1 MTDIAMKA
9 SSCHLPPS
17 LSPLPARGEWK
28 RGRGINPRNPLA
40 KISIVRFRSKWR
52 ERERGD
58 GFADFSFLSGCSYG
72 SSYPAATHRSSLS
85 PVARSTE
92 RTKERGAE
100 GEASPDAHPIVRHP
114 SSYLHHRTHLRRDRA
129 CLVVNTRDAIYSRS
143 LPLFPSSRKRISSP
157 FLVFRAGEKETAPEY
172 YAHIYIHLVPKGGTS
187 QSRERTRERIFYAAV
202 ESRGGETNRRKN
214 KRKERGREGAIR
226 QADGV
231 SVDLG

>member
-52 ERERGD
+52 ERERGRVC
-58 GFADFSFLSGCSYG
+58 GFQLFKRVQLRQQLSGSHA
-72 SSYPAATHRSSLS
+72 SIIT
-85 PVARSTE
+85 VACCAIDRTNE
-92 RTKERGAE
+92 RTRSGERGL
-100 GEASPDAHPIVRHP
+100 AHPIVRHP

-157 FLVFRAGEKETAPEY
+157 FLVFRAGEIGEKETAPEY
-172 YAHIYIHLVPKGGTS
+172 YAHIYTS
-187 QSRERTRERIFYAAV
+187 RPERRNVSIERENEREDFLCSGRIA
-202 ESRGGETNRRKN
+202 GRRD
-214 KRKERGREGAIR
+214 E
-226 QADGV
+226 
-231 SVDLG
+231 

>member
-52 ERERGD
+52 ERERGRVC
-58 GFADFSFLSGCSYG
+58 GFQLFKRVQLRQQLSGSHA
-72 SSYPAATHRSSLS
+72 SIIT
-85 PVARSTE
+85 VACCAIDQTNE
-92 RTKERGAE
+92 RTRSGERGL
-100 GEASPDAHPIVRHP
+100 AHPIVRHP

-172 YAHIYIHLVPKGGTS
+172 YAHIYIYISSRNEERLN
-187 QSRERTRERIFYAAV
+187 RERERERGFFMQRWN
-202 ESRGGETNRRKN
+202 RGEERRIGGGI
-214 KRKERGREGAIR
+214 RGRSVAERGRFDRLME
-226 QADGV
+226 
-231 SVDLG
+231 

>member
-85 PVARSTE
+85 PVARSTK

-100 GEASPDAHPIVRHP
+100 GEASRIP
-114 SSYLHHRTHLRRDRA
+114 SSVIHHPTCITGLTYGATVRASSLIRATQFTLDRSP
-129 CLVVNTRDAIYSRS
+129 YS
-143 LPLFPSSRKRISSP
+143 LPRENEYRVPSLFFEQERSERKKRLPNTMRIYIYISSRNEER
-157 FLVFRAGEKETAPEY
+157 LN
-172 YAHIYIHLVPKGGTS
+172 
-187 QSRERTRERIFYAAV
+187 RERERERGFFMQRWN
-202 ESRGGETNRRKN
+202 RGEERRIGGGI
-214 KRKERGREGAIR
+214 RGRSVAERGRFDRLME
-226 QADGV
+226 
-231 SVDLG
+231 

>member
-100 GEASPDAHPIVRHP
+100 REASPDAHPIVRHP

-157 FLVFRAGEKETAPEY
+157 FLVFRAGEIGEKETAPEY
-172 YAHIYIHLVPKGGTS
+172 YAHIYIHLVPKRGRLN
-187 QSRERTRERIFYAAV
+187 RERERERGFFMQRWN
-202 ESRGGETNRRKN
+202 RGEERRIGG
-214 KRKERGREGAIR
+214 RIRGRSVAERGRFDRLME
-226 QADGV
+226 
-231 SVDLG
+231 

>member
-52 ERERGD
+52 ERERGRVC
-58 GFADFSFLSGCSYG
+58 GFQLFKRVQLRQQLSGSHA
-72 SSYPAATHRSSLS
+72 SIIT
-85 PVARSTE
+85 VACCAIDRTNE
-92 RTKERGAE
+92 RTRSGERGL
-100 GEASPDAHPIVRHP
+100 AHPIVRHP

-172 YAHIYIHLVPKGGTS
+172 YAHIYIHLVPKRGRLN
-187 QSRERTRERIFYAAV
+187 RERERERGFFMQRWN
-202 ESRGGETNRRKN
+202 RGEERRIGG
-214 KRKERGREGAIR
+214 RIRGRSVAERGRFDRLME
-226 QADGV
+226 
-231 SVDLG
+231 

>member
-1 MTDIAMKA
+1 MKA

-52 ERERGD
+52 ERERGRVC
-58 GFADFSFLSGCSYG
+58 GFQLFKRVQLRQQLSGSHA
-72 SSYPAATHRSSLS
+72 SIIT
-85 PVARSTE
+85 VACCAIDQTNE
-92 RTKERGAE
+92 RTRSGERGL
-100 GEASPDAHPIVRHP
+100 AHPIVRHP

-157 FLVFRAGEKETAPEY
+157 FLVFRAGEIGEKETAPEY
-172 YAHIYIHLVPKGGTS
+172 YAHIYIHLVPKRGRLN
-187 QSRERTRERIFYAAV
+187 RERERERGFFMQRWN
-202 ESRGGETNRRKN
+202 RGEERRIGG
-214 KRKERGREGAIR
+214 RIRGRSVAERGRFDRLME
-226 QADGV
+226 
-231 SVDLG
+231 

>member
-52 ERERGD
+52 ERERGRVC
-58 GFADFSFLSGCSYG
+58 GFQLFKRVQLRQQLSGSHASIITVACCAIDQTNERTRSGGREREASRIPSSVIHHPTCITGLTYG
-72 SSYPAATHRSSLS
+72 ATVRASSLIRATQFTLDRS
-85 PVARSTE
+85 P
-92 RTKERGAE
+92 
-100 GEASPDAHPIVRHP
+100 
-114 SSYLHHRTHLRRDRA
+114 Y
-129 CLVVNTRDAIYSRS
+129 S
-143 LPLFPSSRKRISSP
+143 LPRENEYRVPSLFFEQERKKRLP
-157 FLVFRAGEKETAPEY
+157 NTMR
-172 YAHIYIHLVPKGGTS
+172 IYIYTSRPETRTS

-202 ESRGGETNRRKN
+202 ESRGGETNRRRN

>member
-40 KISIVRFRSKWR
+40 KISIVRFRSKWK
-52 ERERGD
+52 RERGN

-100 GEASPDAHPIVRHP
+100 REASRIP
-114 SSYLHHRTHLRRDRA
+114 SSVIHHPTCITGLTYGATVRASSLIRATQFTLDRSP
-129 CLVVNTRDAIYSRS
+129 YS
-143 LPLFPSSRKRISSP
+143 LPRENEYRVPSLFFEQERKKRLP
-157 FLVFRAGEKETAPEY
+157 NTMR
-172 YAHIYIHLVPKGGTS
+172 IYISRPETRTS

>member
-52 ERERGD
+52 ERERGRVC
-58 GFADFSFLSGCSYG
+58 GFQLFKRVQLRQQLSGSHA
-72 SSYPAATHRSSLS
+72 SIIT
-85 PVARSTE
+85 VACCAIDRTNE
-92 RTKERGAE
+92 RTRSGERGL
-100 GEASPDAHPIVRHP
+100 AHPIVRHP

-172 YAHIYIHLVPKGGTS
+172 YAHIYIYISSRKEERLN
-187 QSRERTRERIFYAAV
+187 RERERERGFFMQRWN
-202 ESRGGETNRRKN
+202 RGEERRIGG
-214 KRKERGREGAIR
+214 RIRGRSVAERGRFDRLME
-226 QADGV
+226 
-231 SVDLG
+231 

>member
-100 GEASPDAHPIVRHP
+100 REASPDAHPIVRHP

-172 YAHIYIHLVPKGGTS
+172 YAHIYIHLVPKRGRLN
-187 QSRERTRERIFYAAV
+187 RERERERGFFMQRWN
-202 ESRGGETNRRKN
+202 RGEERRIGG
-214 KRKERGREGAIR
+214 RIRGRSVAERGRFDRLME
-226 QADGV
+226 
-231 SVDLG
+231 

>member
-52 ERERGD
+52 ERERGRVC
-58 GFADFSFLSGCSYG
+58 GFQLFKRVQLRQQLSGSHA
-72 SSYPAATHRSSLS
+72 SIIT
-85 PVARSTE
+85 VACCAIDRTNE
-92 RTKERGAE
+92 RTRSGERGL
-100 GEASPDAHPIVRHP
+100 AHPIVRHP

-172 YAHIYIHLVPKGGTS
+172 YAHIYIYISSRNEERLN
-187 QSRERTRERIFYAAV
+187 RERERERGFFMQRWN
-202 ESRGGETNRRKN
+202 RGEERRIGGGI
-214 KRKERGREGAIR
+214 RGRSVAERGRFDRLME
-226 QADGV
+226 
-231 SVDLG
+231 

>member
-52 ERERGD
+52 ERERGRVC
-58 GFADFSFLSGCSYG
+58 GFQLFKRVQLRQQLSGSHASIITVACCAIDRTNG
-72 SSYPAATHRSSLS
+72 RTRSG
-85 PVARSTE
+85 
-92 RTKERGAE
+92 ERGL
-100 GEASPDAHPIVRHP
+100 AHPIVRHP

-172 YAHIYIHLVPKGGTS
+172 YAHIYIYISSRKEERLN
-187 QSRERTRERIFYAAV
+187 RERERERGFFMQRWN
-202 ESRGGETNRRKN
+202 RGEERRIGGGI
-214 KRKERGREGAIR
+214 RGRSVAERGRFDRLME
-226 QADGV
+226 
-231 SVDLG
+231 

>member
-52 ERERGD
+52 ERERGRVC
-58 GFADFSFLSGCSYG
+58 GFQLFKRVQLRQQLSGSHA
-72 SSYPAATHRSSLS
+72 SIIT
-85 PVARSTE
+85 VACCAIDRTNE
-92 RTKERGAE
+92 RTRSGGRGL
-100 GEASPDAHPIVRHP
+100 AHPIVRHP

-172 YAHIYIHLVPKGGTS
+172 YAHIYIHLVPKRGRLN
-187 QSRERTRERIFYAAV
+187 RERERERGFFMQRWN
-202 ESRGGETNRRKN
+202 RGEERRIGGGI
-214 KRKERGREGAIR
+214 RGRSVAERGRFDRLME
-226 QADGV
+226 
-231 SVDLG
+231 

>member
-52 ERERGD
+52 ERERGRVC
-58 GFADFSFLSGCSYG
+58 GFQLFKRVQLRQQLSGSHA
-72 SSYPAATHRSSLS
+72 SIIT
-85 PVARSTE
+85 VACCAIDQTNE
-92 RTKERGAE
+92 RTRSGERGL
-100 GEASPDAHPIVRHP
+100 AHPIVRHP

-172 YAHIYIHLVPKGGTS
+172 YAHIYIHLVPKRGRLN
-187 QSRERTRERIFYAAV
+187 RERERERGFFMQRWN
-202 ESRGGETNRRKN
+202 RGEERRIGG
-214 KRKERGREGAIR
+214 RIRGRSVAERGRFDRLME
-226 QADGV
+226 
-231 SVDLG
+231 

>member
-52 ERERGD
+52 ERERGRVC
-58 GFADFSFLSGCSYG
+58 GFQLFKRVQLRQQLSGSHA
-72 SSYPAATHRSSLS
+72 SIIT
-85 PVARSTE
+85 VACCAIDQTNE
-92 RTKERGAE
+92 RTRSGGRGL
-100 GEASPDAHPIVRHP
+100 AHPIVRHP

-172 YAHIYIHLVPKGGTS
+172 YAHIYIHLVPKRGRLN
-187 QSRERTRERIFYAAV
+187 RERERERGFFMQRWN
-202 ESRGGETNRRKN
+202 RGEERRIGG
-214 KRKERGREGAIR
+214 RIRGRSVAERGRFDRLME
-226 QADGV
+226 
-231 SVDLG
+231 

>member
-52 ERERGD
+52 ERERGRVC
-58 GFADFSFLSGCSYG
+58 GFQLFKRVQLRQQLSGSHA
-72 SSYPAATHRSSLS
+72 SIIT
-85 PVARSTE
+85 VACCAIDQTNE
-92 RTKERGAE
+92 RTRSGERGL
-100 GEASPDAHPIVRHP
+100 AHPIVRHP
-114 SSYLHHRTHLRRDRA
+114 SSYLHHWTHLRRDRA

-172 YAHIYIHLVPKGGTS
+172 YAHIYIHLVPKRGRLN
-187 QSRERTRERIFYAAV
+187 RERERERGFFMQRWN
-202 ESRGGETNRRKN
+202 RGEERRIGG
-214 KRKERGREGAIR
+214 RIRGRSVAERGRFDRLME
-226 QADGV
+226 
-231 SVDLG
+231 

>member
-52 ERERGD
+52 ERERED

-85 PVARSTE
+85 PVARSTK

-100 GEASPDAHPIVRHP
+100 REASRIP
-114 SSYLHHRTHLRRDRA
+114 SSVIHHPTCITGLTYGATVRASSLIRATQFTLDRSP
-129 CLVVNTRDAIYSRS
+129 YS
-143 LPLFPSSRKRISSP
+143 LPRENEYRVPSLFFEQERSERKKRLP
-157 FLVFRAGEKETAPEY
+157 NTMR
-172 YAHIYIHLVPKGGTS
+172 IYISRPETRTS

-202 ESRGGETNRRKN
+202 ESRGGETNRRRN

>member
-52 ERERGD
+52 ERERED

-85 PVARSTE
+85 PVARSTK

-100 GEASPDAHPIVRHP
+100 REASRIP
-114 SSYLHHRTHLRRDRA
+114 SSVIHHPTCITGLTYGATVRASSLIRATQFTLDRSPYSLPRENEYRVPSLFFEQERSERKKRLPNTMRIYIYISSRNEDVSIERENEREDFLCSGGIAGRRD
-129 CLVVNTRDAIYSRS
+129 
-143 LPLFPSSRKRISSP
+143 
-157 FLVFRAGEKETAPEY
+157 E
-172 YAHIYIHLVPKGGTS
+172 
-187 QSRERTRERIFYAAV
+187 
-202 ESRGGETNRRKN
+202 
-214 KRKERGREGAIR
+214 
-226 QADGV
+226 
-231 SVDLG
+231 

>member
-52 ERERGD
+52 ERERED

-85 PVARSTE
+85 PVARSTK

-100 GEASPDAHPIVRHP
+100 REASPDAHPIVRHP

-172 YAHIYIHLVPKGGTS
+172 YAHIYTSRPETRTS

-202 ESRGGETNRRKN
+202 ESRGGETNRRRN

>member
-52 ERERGD
+52 ERERGRVC
-58 GFADFSFLSGCSYG
+58 GFQLFKRVQLRQQLSGSHA
-72 SSYPAATHRSSLS
+72 SIIT
-85 PVARSTE
+85 VACCAIDRTNE
-92 RTKERGAE
+92 RTRSGERGL
-100 GEASPDAHPIVRHP
+100 AHPIVRHP

-172 YAHIYIHLVPKGGTS
+172 YAHIYIHLVPKRGRLN
-187 QSRERTRERIFYAAV
+187 RERERERGFFMQRWNREEERRIGGGI
-202 ESRGGETNRRKN
+202 RGRSVA
-214 KRKERGREGAIR
+214 ERGRFDRLME
-226 QADGV
+226 
-231 SVDLG
+231 

>member
-9 SSCHLPPS
+9 SSCHLLPS

-52 ERERGD
+52 ERERGRVC
-58 GFADFSFLSGCSYG
+58 GFQLFKRVQLRQQLSGSHA
-72 SSYPAATHRSSLS
+72 SIIT
-85 PVARSTE
+85 VACCAIDQTNE
-92 RTKERGAE
+92 RTRSGERGL
-100 GEASPDAHPIVRHP
+100 AHPIVRHP

-172 YAHIYIHLVPKGGTS
+172 YAHIYIHLVPKRGRLN
-187 QSRERTRERIFYAAV
+187 RERERERGFFMQRWN
-202 ESRGGETNRRKN
+202 RGEERRIGGGI
-214 KRKERGREGAIR
+214 RGRSVAERGRFDRLME
-226 QADGV
+226 
-231 SVDLG
+231 

>member
-52 ERERGD
+52 ERERGRVC
-58 GFADFSFLSGCSYG
+58 GFQLFKRVQLRQQLSGSHA
-72 SSYPAATHRSSLS
+72 SIIT
-85 PVARSTE
+85 VACCAIDQTNE
-92 RTKERGAE
+92 RTRSGERGL
-100 GEASPDAHPIVRHP
+100 AHPIVRHP

-172 YAHIYIHLVPKGGTS
+172 YAHIYIYISSRNEERLN
-187 QSRERTRERIFYAAV
+187 RERERERGFFMQRWN
-202 ESRGGETNRRKN
+202 RGEERRIGG
-214 KRKERGREGAIR
+214 RIRGRSVAERGRFDRLME
-226 QADGV
+226 
-231 SVDLG
+231 

>member
-52 ERERGD
+52 ERERED

-172 YAHIYIHLVPKGGTS
+172 YAHIYIHLVPKRGTS

>member
-52 ERERGD
+52 ERERGRVC
-58 GFADFSFLSGCSYG
+58 GFQLFKRVQLRQQLSGSHA
-72 SSYPAATHRSSLS
+72 SIIT
-85 PVARSTE
+85 VACCAIDRTNE
-92 RTKERGAE
+92 RTRSGERGL
-100 GEASPDAHPIVRHP
+100 AHPIVRHP

-157 FLVFRAGEKETAPEY
+157 FLVFRAGEIGEKETAPEY
-172 YAHIYIHLVPKGGTS
+172 YAHIYIHLVPKRGRLN
-187 QSRERTRERIFYAAV
+187 RERERERGFFMQRWN
-202 ESRGGETNRRKN
+202 RGEERRIGG
-214 KRKERGREGAIR
+214 RIRGRSVAERGRFDRLME
-226 QADGV
+226 
-231 SVDLG
+231 

>member
-52 ERERGD
+52 ERERED

-100 GEASPDAHPIVRHP
+100 REASRIP
-114 SSYLHHRTHLRRDRA
+114 SSVIHHPTCITGLTYGATVRASSLIRATQFTLDRSP
-129 CLVVNTRDAIYSRS
+129 YS
-143 LPLFPSSRKRISSP
+143 LPRENEYRVPSLFFEQERSERKKRLP
-157 FLVFRAGEKETAPEY
+157 NTMR
-172 YAHIYIHLVPKGGTS
+172 IYISRPETRTS

-202 ESRGGETNRRKN
+202 ESRGGETNRRRN

>member
-52 ERERGD
+52 ERERGRVC
-58 GFADFSFLSGCSYG
+58 GFQLFKRVQLRQQLSGSHA
-72 SSYPAATHRSSLS
+72 SIIT
-85 PVARSTE
+85 VACCAIDQTNE
-92 RTKERGAE
+92 RTRSGGRGL
-100 GEASPDAHPIVRHP
+100 AHPIVRHP

-143 LPLFPSSRKRISSP
+143 LPLFSSSRKRISSP
-157 FLVFRAGEKETAPEY
+157 FLVFRAGEIGEKETAPEY
-172 YAHIYIHLVPKGGTS
+172 YAHIYIHLVPKRGRLN
-187 QSRERTRERIFYAAV
+187 RERERERGFFMQRWN
-202 ESRGGETNRRKN
+202 RGEERRIGG
-214 KRKERGREGAIR
+214 RIRGRSVAERGRFDRLME
-226 QADGV
+226 
-231 SVDLG
+231 

>member
-52 ERERGD
+52 ERERGRVC
-58 GFADFSFLSGCSYG
+58 GFQLFKRVQLRQQLSGSHA
-72 SSYPAATHRSSLS
+72 SIIT
-85 PVARSTE
+85 VACCAIDQTNE
-92 RTKERGAE
+92 RTRSGERGL
-100 GEASPDAHPIVRHP
+100 AHPIVRHP

-143 LPLFPSSRKRISSP
+143 LPLFSSSRKRISSP
-157 FLVFRAGEKETAPEY
+157 FLVFRAGEIGEKETAPEY
-172 YAHIYIHLVPKGGTS
+172 YAHIYIHLVPKRGRLN
-187 QSRERTRERIFYAAV
+187 RERERERGFFMQRWN
-202 ESRGGETNRRKN
+202 RGEERRIGG
-214 KRKERGREGAIR
+214 RIRGRSVAERGRFDRLME
-226 QADGV
+226 
-231 SVDLG
+231 

>member
-52 ERERGD
+52 ERERGRVC
-58 GFADFSFLSGCSYG
+58 GFQLFKRVQLRQQLSGSHA
-72 SSYPAATHRSSLS
+72 SIIT
-85 PVARSTE
+85 VACCAIDQTNE
-92 RTKERGAE
+92 RTRSGERGL
-100 GEASPDAHPIVRHP
+100 AHPIVRHP

-143 LPLFPSSRKRISSP
+143 LLLFPSSRKRISSP
-157 FLVFRAGEKETAPEY
+157 FLVFRAGEIGEKETAPEY
-172 YAHIYIHLVPKGGTS
+172 YAHIYTSRPETRTS

>member
-1 MTDIAMKA
+1 MQLRQQLSGSHA
-9 SSCHLPPS
+9 SIITVACC
-17 LSPLPARGEWK
+17 AIDRTNE
-28 RGRGINPRNPLA
+28 RT
-40 KISIVRFRSKWR
+40 RSG
-52 ERERGD
+52 ERG
-58 GFADFSFLSGCSYG
+58 L
-72 SSYPAATHRSSLS
+72 
-85 PVARSTE
+85 
-92 RTKERGAE
+92 
-100 GEASPDAHPIVRHP
+100 AHPIVRHP

-157 FLVFRAGEKETAPEY
+157 FLVFRAGEIGEKETAPEY
-172 YAHIYIHLVPKGGTS
+172 YAHIYIHLVPKRGTS

-202 ESRGGETNRRKN
+202 ESRGGETNRRRN

>member
-9 SSCHLPPS
+9 SSCHLPLS
-17 LSPLPARGEWK
+17 LSLLPARGEWK

-52 ERERGD
+52 ERERGRVC
-58 GFADFSFLSGCSYG
+58 GFQLFKRVQLRQQLSGSHA
-72 SSYPAATHRSSLS
+72 SIIT
-85 PVARSTE
+85 VACCAIDRTNE
-92 RTKERGAE
+92 RTRSGERGL
-100 GEASPDAHPIVRHP
+100 AHPIVRHP

>member
-85 PVARSTE
+85 PVARSTK

-100 GEASPDAHPIVRHP
+100 REASRIP
-114 SSYLHHRTHLRRDRA
+114 SSVIHHPTCITGLTYGATVRASSLIRATQFTLDRSP
-129 CLVVNTRDAIYSRS
+129 YS
-143 LPLFPSSRKRISSP
+143 LPRENEYRVPSLFFEQERKKRLPNTMRIYIYISSRKEER
-157 FLVFRAGEKETAPEY
+157 LN
-172 YAHIYIHLVPKGGTS
+172 
-187 QSRERTRERIFYAAV
+187 RERERERGFFMQRWN
-202 ESRGGETNRRKN
+202 RGEERRIGG
-214 KRKERGREGAIR
+214 RIRGRSVAERGRFDRLME
-226 QADGV
+226 
-231 SVDLG
+231 

>member
-52 ERERGD
+52 ERERGRVC
-58 GFADFSFLSGCSYG
+58 GFQLFKRVQLRQQLSGSHA
-72 SSYPAATHRSSLS
+72 SIIT
-85 PVARSTE
+85 VACCAIDQTNE
-92 RTKERGAE
+92 RTRSGERGL
-100 GEASPDAHPIVRHP
+100 AHPIVRHP

-172 YAHIYIHLVPKGGTS
+172 YAHIYLVPKGGTS

-202 ESRGGETNRRKN
+202 ESRGGETNRRRN

>member
-52 ERERGD
+52 ERERGRVC
-58 GFADFSFLSGCSYG
+58 GFQLFKRVQLRQQLSGSHA
-72 SSYPAATHRSSLS
+72 SIIT
-85 PVARSTE
+85 VACCAIDQTNE
-92 RTKERGAE
+92 RTRSGERGL
-100 GEASPDAHPIVRHP
+100 AHPIVRHP
-114 SSYLHHRTHLRRDRA
+114 SSYLHHRTHLRRERA

-172 YAHIYIHLVPKGGTS
+172 YAHIYIYISSRNEERLN
-187 QSRERTRERIFYAAV
+187 RERERERGFFMQRWN
-202 ESRGGETNRRKN
+202 RGEERRIGGGI
-214 KRKERGREGAIR
+214 RGRSVAERGRFDRLME
-226 QADGV
+226 
-231 SVDLG
+231 

>member
-52 ERERGD
+52 ERERGRVC
-58 GFADFSFLSGCSYG
+58 GFQLFKRVQLRQQLSGSHA
-72 SSYPAATHRSSLS
+72 SIIT
-85 PVARSTE
+85 VACCAIDQTNE
-92 RTKERGAE
+92 RTRSGERGL
-100 GEASPDAHPIVRHP
+100 AHPIVRHP

-172 YAHIYIHLVPKGGTS
+172 YAHIYIYISSRKEERLN
-187 QSRERTRERIFYAAV
+187 RERERERGFFMQRWN
-202 ESRGGETNRRKN
+202 RGEERRIGG
-214 KRKERGREGAIR
+214 RIRGRSVAERGRFDRLME
-226 QADGV
+226 
-231 SVDLG
+231 

>member
-52 ERERGD
+52 ERERGRVC
-58 GFADFSFLSGCSYG
+58 GFQLFKRVQLRQQLSGSHA
-72 SSYPAATHRSSLS
+72 SIIT
-85 PVARSTE
+85 VACCAIDQTNE
-92 RTKERGAE
+92 RTRSGGRGL
-100 GEASPDAHPIVRHP
+100 AHPIVRHP

-157 FLVFRAGEKETAPEY
+157 FLVRQFFEQERKKRLPNTMR
-172 YAHIYIHLVPKGGTS
+172 IYIYISSRKEERLN
-187 QSRERTRERIFYAAV
+187 RERERERGFFMQRWN
-202 ESRGGETNRRKN
+202 RGEERRIGG
-214 KRKERGREGAIR
+214 RIRGRSVAERGRFDRLME
-226 QADGV
+226 
-231 SVDLG
+231 

>member
-52 ERERGD
+52 ERERGRVC
-58 GFADFSFLSGCSYG
+58 GFQLFKRVQLRQQLSGSHA
-72 SSYPAATHRSSLS
+72 SIIT
-85 PVARSTE
+85 VACCAIDQTNE
-92 RTKERGAE
+92 RTRSGERGL
-100 GEASPDAHPIVRHP
+100 AHPIVRHP

-172 YAHIYIHLVPKGGTS
+172 YAHIYIYLVPKRGRLN
-187 QSRERTRERIFYAAV
+187 RERERERGFFMQRWN
-202 ESRGGETNRRKN
+202 RGEERRIGG
-214 KRKERGREGAIR
+214 RIRGRSVAERGRFDRLME
-226 QADGV
+226 
-231 SVDLG
+231 

>member
-52 ERERGD
+52 ERERGRVC
-58 GFADFSFLSGCSYG
+58 GFQLFKRVQLRQQLSGSHA
-72 SSYPAATHRSSLS
+72 SIIT
-85 PVARSTE
+85 VACCAIDQTNE
-92 RTKERGAE
+92 RTRSGERGL
-100 GEASPDAHPIVRHP
+100 AHPIVRHP

-172 YAHIYIHLVPKGGTS
+172 YAHIYIHLVPKRGRLN
-187 QSRERTRERIFYAAV
+187 RERERERGFFMQRWN
-202 ESRGGETNRRKN
+202 RGEERRIGGGI
-214 KRKERGREGAIR
+214 RGRSVAERGRFDRLME
-226 QADGV
+226 
-231 SVDLG
+231 

>member
-52 ERERGD
+52 ERERGRVC
-58 GFADFSFLSGCSYG
+58 GFQLFKRVQLRQQLSGSHA
-72 SSYPAATHRSSLS
+72 SIIT
-85 PVARSTE
+85 VACCAIDQTNE
-92 RTKERGAE
+92 RTRSGERGL
-100 GEASPDAHPIVRHP
+100 AHPIVRHP

-157 FLVFRAGEKETAPEY
+157 FLVFRAGEIGEKETAPEY
-172 YAHIYIHLVPKGGTS
+172 YAHIYIHLVPKRGRLN
-187 QSRERTRERIFYAAV
+187 RERERERGFFMQRWN
-202 ESRGGETNRRKN
+202 RGEERRIGG
-214 KRKERGREGAIR
+214 RIRGRSVAERGRFDRLME
-226 QADGV
+226 
-231 SVDLG
+231 